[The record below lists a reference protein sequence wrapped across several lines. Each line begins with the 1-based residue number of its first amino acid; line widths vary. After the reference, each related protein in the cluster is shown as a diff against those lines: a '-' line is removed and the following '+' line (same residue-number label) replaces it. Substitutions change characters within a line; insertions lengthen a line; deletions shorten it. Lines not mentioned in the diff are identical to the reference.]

1 MGSSRSPEP
10 PQSRQ
15 QPKQEV
21 TGKLTDDPRFE
32 VMQSLFPGQIV
43 EWQDAEEVATEE
55 GADESDAD
63 DPDEEVDGLN

>member
-1 MGSSRSPEP
+1 MGSSRASEP
-10 PQSRQ
+10 SQSKQ
-15 QPKQEV
+15 QPRQEV

-43 EWQDAEEVATEE
+43 EWQDAEEVAGEE
-55 GADESDAD
+55 GTDESGAD